1 MLKTIASFLL
11 LLIVFVSVGNATET
25 EVPSLSDEEI
35 SQLNELA
42 TYIEQGAAEKHL
54 LNNLRGKSHPIRA
67 MSAAILY
74 RLDQKAYRDAL
85 QKEFSVDDYQ
95 ARSRGEYNFISSD
108 AMLEVVGRIENR
120 YPQIED
126 KRILLLLAF
135 STFRNNNMWISTA
148 KKGDISLAR
157 FFRSA
162 FLASVFEG
170 TGLDAVAVS
179 SSIDEETQK
188 GN

>member
-1 MLKTIASFLL
+1 MLKTIVSFLL
-11 LLIVFVSVGNATET
+11 LFAFISVGHATET

-35 SQLNELA
+35 SRLNELA
-42 TYIEQGAAEKHL
+42 TYIEEDAAEKYL
-54 LNNLRGKSHPIRA
+54 LNHLSGKSHPVRA
-67 MSAAILY
+67 MSAAMLY

-95 ARSRGEYNFISSD
+95 ARSRGEHNFISSD
-108 AMLEVVGRIENR
+108 AMLEVVGKIENR
-120 YPQIED
+120 YPQITD

-148 KKGDISLAR
+148 KKGNISLAR
-157 FFRSA
+157 FFRTA

-170 TGLDAVAVS
+170 TGLDAAAVAN
-179 SSIDEETQK
+179 SIDKETQK